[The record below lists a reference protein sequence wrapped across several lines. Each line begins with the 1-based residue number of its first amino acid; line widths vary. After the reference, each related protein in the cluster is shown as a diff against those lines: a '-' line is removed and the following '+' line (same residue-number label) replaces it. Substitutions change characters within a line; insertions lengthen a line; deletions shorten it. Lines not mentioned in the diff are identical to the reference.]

1 MHFSWTGVMVVK
13 PMFVRALVVG
23 SDKSRVEKGFR
34 WVAPSAEDW
43 AESAMTC
50 GSEEGGS
57 PGVQKMK
64 LEG

>member
-34 WVAPSAEDW
+34 
-43 AESAMTC
+43 
-50 GSEEGGS
+50 
-57 PGVQKMK
+57 
-64 LEG
+64 